1 MAHSVSIAQD
11 LATWRTS
18 AHGILYWL
26 ERGCADIADYP
37 ASNGSGKR
45 KVAHEWELVVTR
57 RISQLEAQAEEFND
71 DEIREAVAHARQRM
85 GYLRCEIKLGKGFA

>member
-1 MAHSVSIAQD
+1 MSIAQD

-45 KVAHEWELVVTR
+45 KVMHEWELVVTR
-57 RISQLEAQAEEFND
+57 RILELEAQAEEFCD
-71 DEIREAVAHARQRM
+71 DEIREAISHARANM
-85 GYLRCEIKLGKGFA
+85 GYLRCEITLGKALR

>member
-1 MAHSVSIAQD
+1 VSLEQD

-45 KVAHEWELVVTR
+45 KVAHEWELVCTR
-57 RISQLEAQAEEFND
+57 RIMALEAQAEEFND
-71 DEIREAVAHARQRM
+71 NEIREACERTRARM
-85 GYLRCEIKLGKGFA
+85 GYPKCEVTLGKGFA